1 MNETAQIIQ
10 PTGWL
15 GQPMLEVAGSA
26 LTPFMV
32 MRTVLIIALTV
43 LLVRM
48 VRRALDDAGRDKPEM
63 TRGSVWLF
71 GKLAKWAIIVIGAF
85 FALSSLG
92 LDLTRAT
99 LIMSALTVGI
109 GFGLQNIV
117 NNFVSGVILM
127 FERSVRVGDW
137 IVVGSTEGIVKQINI
152 RSTVVSRFDR
162 AEVIVP
168 NSDLISGQVTNW
180 TLLDEVGR
188 IVIELEVEI
197 GAKPEKVCAV
207 LHDVATSNPDV
218 CDGPDPAG
226 PVVRVTDVGDRGLR
240 YRMQCFVQDVGQ
252 RSRVRGDLLLATVA
266 EFERMDIKFALRN
279 GTDKAPID
287 ESSPN

>member
-1 MNETAQIIQ
+1 MNDSAGTIQ
-10 PTGWL
+10 DSGWL
-15 GQPMLEVAGSA
+15 GQPLVEIAGSA
-26 LTPFMV
+26 LTPFMLF
-32 MRTVLIIALTV
+32 RTFLIVVLTV

-48 VRRALDDAGRDKPEM
+48 VRRALETAGREQPEM

-109 GFGLQNIV
+109 GFGLQNVV
-117 NNFVSGVILM
+117 NNFVSGIILM

-152 RSTVVSRFDR
+152 RSTVVSKFDR

-180 TLLDEVGR
+180 TLLDMVGR
-188 IVIELEVEI
+188 IVIELEVDVS
-197 GAKPEKVCAV
+197 ASPEMVCDV
-207 LHDVATSNPDV
+207 LHKVAIAESEV
-218 CDGPDPAG
+218 CKGPDPSG
-226 PVVRVTDVGDRGLR
+226 PVVRVTDMGTRGLR
-240 YRMQCFVQDVGQ
+240 YRMQCFVPDVGD
-252 RSRVRGDLLLATVA
+252 RARVRGNLLVA
-266 EFERMDIKFALRN
+266 VVGEFERSNIKFALTGPRDEVPGDDTG
-279 GTDKAPID
+279 GT
-287 ESSPN
+287 